1 MTRKY
6 QRIFSAISIFVLLT
20 LSVIGCGSDSDDSK
34 STASVNQPPVQTTP
48 TTNPST
54 TPVPTTPTPE
64 SHFVSDL
71 RDQER
76 SISEDKRSD
85 SYFLGVK
92 TGCHGNVFNVSIR
105 ITDVSVKSQ
114 GNTNDVKV
122 TYSGSY
128 SRKNFVDPC
137 VQAFSEDFGVSGQY
151 SFQIIEKSSSKK
163 ELIGGVLS
171 NLMKYGDPNHDSNLY
186 AIRAVKEAICSSVL
200 SKADFDKTPDCL
212 GTTI

>member
-1 MTRKY
+1 MIRRY

-20 LSVIGCGSDSDDSK
+20 LSVIGCGSGSDDSK
-34 STASVNQPPVQTTP
+34 STASVSQTPVQTTP
-48 TTNPST
+48 TNTPST

-64 SHFVSDL
+64 SPLVSIL
-71 RDQER
+71 INKER
-76 SISEDKRSD
+76 SVSEDKRSD

-92 TGCHGNVFNVSIR
+92 TGCYGNTFSVSIK
-105 ITDVSVKSQ
+105 ITDVSVQSQ

-151 SFQIIEKSSSKK
+151 SFRIIQNTFKT
-163 ELIGGVLS
+163 ELIGGMPS

-186 AIRAVKEAICSSVL
+186 AIRAVKEAVCSAL
-200 SKADFDKTPDCL
+200 DKTPDCL
-212 GTTI
+212 GATT

>member
-1 MTRKY
+1 MIRRY

-20 LSVIGCGSDSDDSK
+20 LSVIGCGRGSDDSK
-34 STASVNQPPVQTTP
+34 STASVSQTPVQTTP
-48 TTNPST
+48 TNTPST

-64 SHFVSDL
+64 SPLVSIL
-71 RDQER
+71 INKER
-76 SISEDKRSD
+76 SVSEDKRSD

-92 TGCHGNVFNVSIR
+92 TGCYGNTFSVSIK
-105 ITDVSVKSQ
+105 ITDVSVQSQ

-151 SFQIIEKSSSKK
+151 SFRIIQNTFKT
-163 ELIGGVLS
+163 ELIGGMPS

-186 AIRAVKEAICSSVL
+186 AIRAVKEAVCSAL
-200 SKADFDKTPDCL
+200 DKTPDCL
-212 GTTI
+212 GATT